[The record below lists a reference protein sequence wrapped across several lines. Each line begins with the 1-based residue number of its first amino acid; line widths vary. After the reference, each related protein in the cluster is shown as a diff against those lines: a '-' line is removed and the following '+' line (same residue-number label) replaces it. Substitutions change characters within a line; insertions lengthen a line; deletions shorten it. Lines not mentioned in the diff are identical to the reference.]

1 MKEVRHL
8 QGLHQLQVLEIA
20 VYLGECR
27 SQKGAYSLC
36 PRRDPSHS
44 WVGVEGGDLKSRSK
58 KWRTMTRPLWE
69 TGVTWRQR
77 RPVRRY
83 FSPTGKEPKS
93 PAPSGGAFARR
104 NTTHM
109 PSSTVSHPRKS
120 GQGLSISFHSFMP
133 WEGSPA
139 FQCPWHVGGR
149 GVSRLTRAVTL
160 WDVLRRNN
168 FVKGGRTRGRQKG
181 RIIWVVVWH
190 TVGLKLTETTVCG
203 REKH

>member
-69 TGVTWRQR
+69 TGVTRRQR

-109 PSSTVSHPRKS
+109 PSSTVTRGNLGKGWASRFVVLCREKEAQRFSAH
-120 GQGLSISFHSFMP
+120 GM
-133 WEGSPA
+133 WEG
-139 FQCPWHVGGR
+139 G
-149 GVSRLTRAVTL
+149 
-160 WDVLRRNN
+160 
-168 FVKGGRTRGRQKG
+168 
-181 RIIWVVVWH
+181 
-190 TVGLKLTETTVCG
+190 E
-203 REKH
+203 